1 MNGGIHHTLEGTMLK
16 QSFITLSFILFTLTT
31 SALAAS
37 PSPTVTVVMETTLGP
52 ITLELDRQ
60 RAPITVGNFIAY
72 ARSGFY
78 NGTIFHRVM
87 PGFMVQGGGFTTNLM
102 EKATRP
108 PIKNEAH
115 NGLSNRRGTIAMAR
129 TDFPD
134 SATSQF
140 FINVVDN
147 LPLDPGKYTA
157 SGYAVFG
164 HVIAGMDV
172 VDRIAATP
180 TTFRNQLF
188 ANLPV
193 KTISITRVTIREK

>member
-1 MNGGIHHTLEGTMLK
+1 
-16 QSFITLSFILFTLTT
+16 
-31 SALAAS
+31 
-37 PSPTVTVVMETTLGP
+37 METTIGS

-60 RAPITVGNFIAY
+60 RAPITVSNFISY

-78 NGTIFHRVM
+78 NGTIFHRVI
-87 PGFMVQGGGFTTNLM
+87 PGFMVQGGGFTTTFM
-102 EKATRP
+102 EKSPRP
-108 PIKNEAH
+108 PIKNEAR

-129 TDFPD
+129 TPIPD

-147 LPLDPGKYTA
+147 LPLDPGKDDA
-157 SGYAVFG
+157 NGYAVFG
-164 HVIAGMDV
+164 HVTAGMDV

-193 KTISITRVTIREK
+193 KTISITKVIIREK